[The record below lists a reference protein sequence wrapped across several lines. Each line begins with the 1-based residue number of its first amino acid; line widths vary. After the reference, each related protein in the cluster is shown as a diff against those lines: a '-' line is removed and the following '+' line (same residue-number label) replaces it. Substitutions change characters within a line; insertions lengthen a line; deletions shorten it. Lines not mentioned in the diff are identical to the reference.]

1 MTKRHASG
9 FTLIEIAVV
18 LFIFGLLI
26 AGLLGPLETQLE
38 ARDRTAT
45 IETMDQIM
53 ESLYGYAITNGRLP
67 CPDTDGDGLPNPV
80 FDPADSTS
88 ADCIGGATFSDGE
101 GFIPWVELGV
111 PQGDAWGN
119 RFRYRVQFPHFIWPE
134 ADGICDGNTVQEEF
148 DLCATATIS
157 VTTRGDDP
165 ATTPGIEGK
174 APLNLAQNLPV
185 VLVSHGR
192 NGFGATN
199 ITGVARPVAPVA
211 NADEIENTDGDTVFL
226 ARIFTGENGGCTDDA
241 DEDTSLCEYDDIVKW
256 ISPAL
261 LNNRM
266 VVSGQLP

>member
-1 MTKRHASG
+1 MTRRYLSG

-38 ARDRTAT
+38 ARDRAAT
-45 IETMDQIM
+45 IKTMDEII

-80 FDPADSTS
+80 FNPANS
-88 ADCIGGATFSDGE
+88 ATATCTGE
-101 GFIPWVELGV
+101 GAIPWIELNA

-119 RFRYRVQFPHFIWPE
+119 RFRYRIRSPHFAMPE
-134 ADGICDGNTVQEEF
+134 SDGVCNGDTATVPEF
-148 DLCATATIS
+148 DLCTSGDII
-157 VTTRGDDP
+157 VTTRGYNP
-165 ATTPGIEGK
+165 ATTPAVEGK
-174 APLNLAQNLPV
+174 ASLNLAQGLPAV
-185 VLVSHGR
+185 IISHGR

-199 ITGVARPVAPVA
+199 INGVARPAPPA
-211 NADEIENTDGDTVFL
+211 TNLDELENADGDITFL
-226 ARIFTGENGGCTDDA
+226 TRIFTGENGGCSDDTDEA
-241 DEDTSLCEYDDIVKW
+241 NPLCEYDDIVRW

-266 VVSGQLP
+266 VVAGQLP